1 MVIMNRFIYWWI
13 ILEWTILLIWLKYF
27 RSPSWRAKEV
37 AAIRPRSKWLTS
49 HRRTFSLFATHS
61 SILWIILFIG
71 SATRTPIKSLSSRLR
86 LRSMRKKGVRVLGWL
101 GTRFNG
107 FIMLFG
113 ALWGRQT
120 QSSLHHWL
128 NQLIQSSSL
137 LSCAS
142 TPPRLCELPWRWQ
155 TGLGYQW
162 CSLVLRYDQTFTF
175 YIFANSKTGRLFGE
189 GISATASLSDIQKFT
204 RVE

>member
-27 RSPSWRAKEV
+27 RSPWRAKEV

-86 LRSMRKKGVRVLGWL
+86 LRSIRKKGVRVGWL
-101 GTRFNG
+101 GIRFNG
-107 FIMLFG
+107 FTMLFG
-113 ALWGRQT
+113 ALWGYTNPVQFIQVWSHSKFIPPFMRINPT
-120 QSSLHHWL
+120 PSMWTALTPTDGLELSMMLLGSSIWPNVHILH
-128 NQLIQSSSL
+128 
-137 LSCAS
+137 
-142 TPPRLCELPWRWQ
+142 LCRFKDW
-155 TGLGYQW
+155 
-162 CSLVLRYDQTFTF
+162 
-175 YIFANSKTGRLFGE
+175 
-189 GISATASLSDIQKFT
+189 
-204 RVE
+204 